1 MKIDKKTTA
10 RRVRFP
16 LDSNMVQVLDI
27 QSVQNK
33 GLWYSPDDLN
43 SFRNLARSTCDVVM
57 EEGASRALDVISSKH
72 CNQSAMDYW
81 SRHGQ
86 SSRGFESF
94 ANPNLGMERHRQR
107 LRCIRSVLIAQ
118 TVTLQQAEA
127 GMEMDAE
134 KFIAFVS
141 SKESVVAKKF
151 AFMMGKADE
160 NAVHNPETIQ
170 QESSVESAPS
180 A

>member
-1 MKIDKKTTA
+1 MKVDKKSTT

-16 LDSNMVQVLDI
+16 LDSNMVQVRDI
-27 QSVQNK
+27 ESVQNK
-33 GLWYSPDDLN
+33 GLWYSPDDFN
-43 SFRNLARSTCDVVM
+43 SFRNMARSTCDAAL
-57 EEGASRALDVISSKH
+57 EEGASRALDVISSKY

-81 SRHGQ
+81 SQHGQ

-94 ANPNLGMERHRQR
+94 ANPNLGMERQRQR

-118 TVTLQQAEA
+118 KVTHQQAEA
-127 GMEMDAE
+127 GLEMDAE

-141 SKESVVAKKF
+141 SKESIVAKKF

-160 NAVHNPETIQ
+160 NAIHRPACIEE
-170 QESSVESAPS
+170 ESSIGGAPS